1 MTMSD
6 QPRRLP
12 ARYRIVG
19 TLLILPTGIMIA
31 VVLVYVVAFRG
42 GSG

>member
-6 QPRRLP
+6 EPGRPP
-12 ARYRIVG
+12 ARYRIAG
-19 TLLILPTGIMIA
+19 TLLMLPIGIMIA
-31 VVLVYVVAFRG
+31 LVLVYVVAFRG